1 MSTARVDDIEVL
13 KMFRAQLFKFAE
25 AANVAL
31 GDSESEIHRTIGW
44 LDNEQQQHW
53 VSLHRKRQGLLAQA
67 QEKLRMKK
75 IFTDSTGSRQ
85 STIDEEKAVQ
95 KAIKAVEEA
104 ARKIV
109 AVKQWSRRLQKELL
123 MYKGQTQRFATSTS
137 VDIPLAA
144 TVLGNMIVRLETY
157 ASLAPENA
165 RSGVGT
171 AESTAAGGAGGGM
184 ARAIGGDAA
193 SIAARF
199 AELRGSTP
207 TTPVRAEAPVESIS
221 LSPLKVQAI
230 AESDVETLAGLPGV
244 QPVDP
249 AGTLVISNAI
259 ADKQRL
265 YMERVAPSKPGDTGW
280 FVGPAEIGPNPF
292 SVTVPVKDVLDA
304 RPDWAALLS
313 LPQGSLVIIDVGA
326 IGVVLNSTN
335 QDLWAEASMKKLMS
349 ADPTPKAAAAES
361 APVAEI
367 TPAVMAES

>member
-1 MSTARVDDIEVL
+1 
-13 KMFRAQLFKFAE
+13 
-25 AANVAL
+25 
-31 GDSESEIHRTIGW
+31 
-44 LDNEQQQHW
+44 
-53 VSLHRKRQGLLAQA
+53 
-67 QEKLRMKK
+67 
-75 IFTDSTGSRQ
+75 
-85 STIDEEKAVQ
+85 
-95 KAIKAVEEA
+95 
-104 ARKIV
+104 
-109 AVKQWSRRLQKELL
+109 

-171 AESTAAGGAGGGM
+171 AESTAAGGAGGEM
-184 ARAIGGDAA
+184 ARTIGGDAA

-207 TTPVRAEAPVESIS
+207 AAPVRSEAPVESIN
-221 LSPLKVQAI
+221 LAPMKVQAI

-265 YMERVAPSKPGDTGW
+265 YLERVGSSKPGDTGW

-292 SVTVPVKDVLDA
+292 SVTVPVKDILDA

-313 LPQGSLVIIDVGA
+313 LPLGSLVILDAGA
-326 IGVVLNSTN
+326 IGVVLNAGN
-335 QDLWAEASMKKLMS
+335 QDLWGEASMKKLMS
-349 ADPTPKAAAAES
+349 ADAAATGGKEAAAAEP
-361 APVAEI
+361 APSGSS
-367 TPAVMAES
+367 TPQPVEAAAGAPAS